1 MSDFVSALQHLSQAV
16 TAAEGGNADAA
27 GNFAGALCA
36 GLAAIAAA
44 YGIAKLGS
52 AALEGCARQ
61 PEAADQIKGTML
73 LAAALIEGVCLFAVV
88 VGLLDILL

>member
-1 MSDFVSALQHLSQAV
+1 MSDFVSVLHHLSQAA
-16 TAAEGGNADAA
+16 TAAESETANAA
-27 GNFAGALCA
+27 GNLGGAICA
-36 GLAAIAAA
+36 AIAAIAAA

-61 PEAADQIKGTML
+61 PEAADQLKGTML